1 MKMAPFCETFVLYCG
16 LGPLPGTEQRFSVVG
31 YNKRLIHATAEA
43 RRDGRVRQ
51 GVAIHGKARSAFGL
65 EDRLPRVVSRSAR
78 DFAAELLG

>member
-1 MKMAPFCETFVLYCG
+1 MKMAPFRKTFALYWG
-16 LGPLPGTEQRFSVVG
+16 LGSPPGREQRLSVVG
-31 YNKRLIHATAEA
+31 YNRRLIHATPEA